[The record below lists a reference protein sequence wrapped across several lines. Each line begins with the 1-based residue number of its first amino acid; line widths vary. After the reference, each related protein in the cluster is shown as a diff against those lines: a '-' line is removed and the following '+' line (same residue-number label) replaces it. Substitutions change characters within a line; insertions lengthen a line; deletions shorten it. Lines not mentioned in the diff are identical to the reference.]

1 MEIKDIMN
9 HVNESIHLHDS
20 TIHIEYVSHD
30 DDGLVMQ
37 VIILTH
43 ADKFMGLKNIAKIIN
58 RTLNKY
64 NLKLK
69 SLSLKK

>member
-1 MEIKDIMN
+1 MEIKDIMD
-9 HVNESIHLHDS
+9 HVNESIHLHDPS
-20 TIHIEYVSHD
+20 IHIEYVSHD

-37 VIILTH
+37 VIILIH